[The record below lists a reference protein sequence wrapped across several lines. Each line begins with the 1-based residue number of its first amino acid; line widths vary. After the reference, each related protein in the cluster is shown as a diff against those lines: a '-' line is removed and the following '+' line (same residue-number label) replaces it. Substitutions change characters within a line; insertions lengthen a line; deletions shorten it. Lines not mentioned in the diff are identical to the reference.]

1 MRRPSSTPRHAELIK
16 SDVPALLET
25 LRAQEEPLKGRGEIG
40 RITHPPV
47 CKRAHGAVDG
57 GVGSGV

>member
-1 MRRPSSTPRHAELIK
+1 MRRPSSTPRHAELTK
-16 SDVPALLET
+16 GDRPALLEA
-25 LRAQEEPLKGRGEIG
+25 LRAQGELLKGRGEIG
-40 RITHPPV
+40 RITPV